1 MRFAAI
7 SICLFCL
14 LSITSCRTK
23 MPIVDIKSKPCNLPF
38 VKMAAREFSY
48 PTIEACGKAAA
59 DSFNVVPSDHPYE
72 ADFFKTKLTDSL
84 YMWRRA
90 DNAEVR
96 FVVRPSDEI
105 PIPQAINYWEV
116 EKSIGDDSQKL
127 KEKIDNVIKKLIDP
141 AGCNCKVIR
150 KLEETPDR
158 ELPEGKTKAWRVIVE
173 CSRRPNSSAKAA
185 LQDVREI
192 EVSGIVINPSY
203 P

>member
-96 FVVRPSDEI
+96 FVVRPSNS
-105 PIPQAINYWEV
+105 IPQAINYWEI

-127 KEKIDNVIKKLIDP
+127 KDKIIKVIKKLIDP

-158 ELPEGKTKAWRVIVE
+158 ELPKGKTKAWRAVVE
-173 CSRRPNSSAKAA
+173 CSKKASTPA
-185 LQDVREI
+185 MGVLQDAKEV
-192 EVSGIVINPSY
+192 EVSGIVINPTY